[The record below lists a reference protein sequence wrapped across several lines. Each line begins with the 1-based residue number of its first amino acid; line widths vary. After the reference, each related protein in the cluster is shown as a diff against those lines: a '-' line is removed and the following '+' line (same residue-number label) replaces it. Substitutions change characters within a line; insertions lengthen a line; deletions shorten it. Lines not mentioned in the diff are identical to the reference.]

1 MIYNM
6 DNQTPSYS
14 SGYTR
19 SEHLNREEEAVYSEQ
34 ITNNIFLRQVVPI
47 TLAIILFI
55 ILVLSLG
62 YNCFNKLYVKPY

>member
-19 SEHLNREEEAVYSEQ
+19 SEHIEETPVYAPPS
-34 ITNNIFLRQVVPI
+34 NIFLRQVVPI
-47 TLAIILFI
+47 TLAVILFI
-55 ILVLSLG
+55 LLSIGLHDLLTWV
-62 YNCFNKLYVKPY
+62 NSVH